1 MFSKWREISNRKG
14 VSDSRKGL
22 SFSEVV
28 AYGEQKGS
36 MVPDHSSVTREH
48 GPGLAHLSIVKKIP

>member
-14 VSDSRKGL
+14 ASDSRKGL
-22 SFSEVV
+22 SFSAVM

-36 MVPDHSSVTREH
+36 MVPGHSSMTREH